1 MEINRTNVNDDFD
14 GRRPATPVAPPV
26 TPEIAFENQT
36 RESKRR
42 AKSSLRLKYEAETQ
56 VIERK
61 LGDLEAI
68 RQQLGLSQRKIAQL
82 LLVDPSAWTRWTKG
96 VDQAPPHIYR
106 MLQWY
111 LALEEKY
118 PALDVNF
125 WLNTVAQ
132 MPATTA
138 LIDHR
143 KIESVVDLQL
153 RQRQLVIESRARDQ
167 FALLRADFEKR
178 ETSLR
183 SQIRWMAIA
192 ATLAGCAIGAALVA
206 FLRH

>member
-96 VDQAPPHIYR
+96 VDH
-106 MLQWY
+106 